1 MVAVKDAVSA
11 VNAYLR
17 SFPDLLDPKSPRL
30 EETEFDQASG
40 QWVITV
46 SYETEPSG
54 LAKIGDSRQ
63 RLYRVFRVSESGEV
77 LSMKERSL
85 SSGPRDANRKPDA

>member
-1 MVAVKDAVSA
+1 MVDVKHAVSA

-46 SYETEPSG
+46 SYETEPSSG
-54 LAKIGDSRQ
+54 LGMIGDSRQ
-63 RLYRVFRVSESGEV
+63 RLYRVFRVGETGEV
-77 LSMKERSL
+77 LSMKERSI
-85 SSGPRDANRKPDA
+85 SSASKRGEA